1 MSTEGQLEAIRTGY
15 AFTEATIDLG
25 AALHDGSPVA
35 DAPVRIPLASMN
47 RHGLVA
53 GATGTG
59 KTVTLQVLAEQLSD
73 AGVPVFLAD
82 LKGDLTGLVTPAEP
96 SERIE
101 SRMGGIGQ
109 TWQPAGYPVE
119 FLNLGGH
126 GLGAP
131 VRASLTAF
139 GPILLSK
146 VLGLNATQESSL
158 GLVYHYADTH
168 GLALLDIKDLRAV
181 IQHLL
186 SDDGKAELADL
197 GGLSRQTAGVILR
210 QLVTLISQGA
220 EDFFGEPEFET
231 ADLLRVDA
239 DGRGVITCLEL
250 PGVQDRPVLFSTF
263 LMWLL
268 AELFQDLPEVGN
280 PEKPSL
286 VFFFDE
292 AHLLFKDAS
301 KAFLDSVEQAVRL
314 IRSKGV
320 GVFFVTQAPGDVPTG
335 VLAQLGNR
343 VQHALRAF
351 TPDDAKA
358 LRAAVRTY
366 PVSEYDLEQVLTSLG
381 TGEAVITVLSE
392 RGAPT
397 PVAATVLRAPQSR
410 IGPSEETAVQERAAA
425 SSIAG
430 KYLEAIDRESAY
442 ELLAA
447 RLAGE
452 SALSSAQAPT
462 AEPAPAPGGTPAGA
476 RDELDEAA
484 ARGSWDEPDEPAE
497 PAPSRSP
504 GTGSSRGA
512 KRAPKNAPAKDESV
526 LNQVLNSPG
535 MRSMMRSA
543 GTALGREIGRS
554 VFGTAR
560 RR

>member
-1 MSTEGQLEAIRTGY
+1 MSTTTSDGAAGGQVDAIRQGY
-15 AFTEATIDLG
+15 QFEGASIDLG
-25 AALHDGSPVA
+25 AALHDGAPVA

-82 LKGDLTGLVTPAEP
+82 LKGDLTGLVTAAERH
-96 SERIE
+96 ERI
-101 SRMGGIGQ
+101 SARMDGIGQ
-109 TWQPAGYPVE
+109 DWTPSVYPVE

-126 GLGAP
+126 GVGAP

-158 GLVYHYADTH
+158 GLIYHYADTR
-168 GLALLDIKDLRAV
+168 GLPLLDIKDLRAV

-186 SDDGKAELADL
+186 SDDGKPELADL

-210 QLVTLISQGA
+210 QLVSLISQGA

-231 ADLLRVDA
+231 ADLLRTA
-239 DGRGVITCLEL
+239 PDGRGVITCLEL

-280 PEKPSL
+280 PEKPKL

-301 KAFLDSVEQAVRL
+301 KAFLDAVEQAVRL

-320 GVFFVTQAPGDVPTG
+320 GVFFVTQAPGDVPSG

-351 TPDDAKA
+351 TPQDATA

-366 PVSEYDLEQVLTSLG
+366 PVSEYDLEEVLTSLG
-381 TGEAVITVLSE
+381 TGEAIVTVLSE

-397 PVAATVLRAPQSR
+397 PVAATLLRAPQSR
-410 IGPSEETAVQERAAA
+410 IGASESDVIEGVAA
-425 SSIAG
+425 SSSIAD
-430 KYLEAIDRESAY
+430 KYREALDRESAY
-442 ELLAA
+442 EMLKA
-447 RLAGE
+447 RLDSGE
-452 SALSSAQAPT
+452 PGEELSPSDGPSEVEARP
-462 AEPAPAPGGTPAGA
+462 EPAPAPTDS
-476 RDELDEAA
+476 RDALDEAA
-484 ARGSWDEPDEPAE
+484 ARGSWDEPA
-497 PAPSRSP
+497 PAPRQR
-504 GTGSSRGA
+504 SSRGTST
-512 KRAPKNAPAKDESV
+512 RGQEDESM
-526 LNQVLNSPG
+526 LDQVLNSKA
-535 MRSMMRSA
+535 MQSMMRSA
-543 GTALGREIGRS
+543 GSALGRRIGREM
-554 VFGTAR
+554 FGTAR
-560 RR
+560 RRR